1 MGKLKPVLH
10 VRSSGGLY
18 GAERSLMSL
27 AAHTPPPF
35 APLLLSLVPPGRAD
49 ALVPEARRLGLKA
62 LSIPA
67 RSGFDAEAVRSLAAE
82 ARRLSACL
90 FHAHD
95 FKSLALALPAAR
107 WAGLPVVATFHGDT
121 GENLLVQ
128 AYEASARLLANAV
141 QGVAVVS
148 RELEA
153 RVRRWAP
160 LARVMHL
167 PNALALPAPLT
178 ANEARAARHELGLSD
193 AEPTLA
199 VLGRLSP
206 EKGHAV
212 LFEALRRL
220 PRPPLLL
227 IAGEGPERARLEVL
241 ARGLPVRWLGFTA
254 SRPVYAAADAVVM
267 PSLTE
272 GMPMVALETMASGRR
287 LVASAVG
294 ALPYLL
300 AQGRGEL
307 VPPSHPH
314 LLSLALARV
323 LRAVADEGRDFLG
336 ARAHVE
342 RRYAPEAV
350 GRRYADELYAGAVE
364 RYARIS
370 SAPTSPQA

>member
-1 MGKLKPVLH
+1 MRELTPVLH

-18 GAERSLMSL
+18 GAERSLLSL

-35 APLLLSLVPPGRAD
+35 SPILLSLVDPGRTD

-62 LSIPA
+62 LRIPA
-67 RSGFDAEAVRSLAAE
+67 RSGFDAEAVRALAAE
-82 ARRLSACL
+82 AQRLSARL

-128 AYEASARLLANAV
+128 AYEASARLLANAA
-141 QGVAVVS
+141 QGVAAVS

-160 LARVMHL
+160 LARVVHL
-167 PNALALPAPLT
+167 PNALALPPPLT
-178 ANEARAARHELGLSD
+178 AAEARAARLAFGLSGE
-193 AEPTLA
+193 EPVLA

-206 EKGHAV
+206 EKGHTV

-227 IAGEGPERARLEVL
+227 IAGEGPGRARLEVL

-272 GMPMVALETMASGRR
+272 GMPMVALEAMASGRR
-287 LVASAVG
+287 VVASTVG
-294 ALPYLL
+294 ELPYLL

-307 VPPSHPH
+307 VAPGDPH

-323 LRAVADEGRDFLG
+323 LRSVAEGGRDFLG
-336 ARAHVE
+336 PRAHVE
-342 RRYAPEAV
+342 GCYAPEAV
-350 GRRYADELYAGAVE
+350 GRRYVDELYAGAVE

-370 SAPTSPQA
+370 SVPTSPQA

>member
-1 MGKLKPVLH
+1 MLTPVLH

-18 GAERSLMSL
+18 GAERSLLAL
-27 AAHTPPPF
+27 AAHTPPPY
-35 APLLLSLVPPGRAD
+35 APLLLSLVAPGRPD
-49 ALVPEARRLGLKA
+49 ALVPEARKLGLKA
-62 LSIPA
+62 LRIPA
-67 RSGFDAEAVRSLAAE
+67 RSGFDAEAIQALASE
-82 ARRLSACL
+82 ARRLSARL

-95 FKSLALALPAAR
+95 FKALALALPAAR

-128 AYEASARLLANAV
+128 AYEASARLLANAA
-141 QGVAVVS
+141 QGVATVS
-148 RELEA
+148 RDLEA

-160 LARVMHL
+160 LAHVVHL
-167 PNALALPAPLT
+167 PNGLALPPPLT
-178 ANEARAARHELGLSD
+178 AAEAREARRTLHLSET
-193 AEPTLA
+193 EPVLA

-254 SRPVYAAADAVVM
+254 SRPVYAASDAVVM

-272 GMPMVALETMASGRR
+272 GMPMVALEAMASGRR
-287 LVASAVG
+287 VVASTVG
-294 ALPYLL
+294 ELPYLL

-323 LRAVADEGRDFLG
+323 LRSVANSGRDFRD

-342 RRYAPEAV
+342 GRYTPEAV
-350 GRRYADELYAGAVE
+350 GRRYADELYTPAVE